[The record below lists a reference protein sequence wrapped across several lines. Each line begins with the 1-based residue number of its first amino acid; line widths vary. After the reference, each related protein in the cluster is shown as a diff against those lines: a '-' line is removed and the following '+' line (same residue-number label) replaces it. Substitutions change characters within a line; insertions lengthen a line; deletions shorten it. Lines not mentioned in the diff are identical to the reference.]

1 MSRHSIILSIL
12 APTAYNSVNYRDTSN
27 TIRMQGYGGPMLKPS
42 LQKFYERQNEVVHR
56 HEIFIFQMAMDNFRF
71 S

>member
-1 MSRHSIILSIL
+1 
-12 APTAYNSVNYRDTSN
+12 
-27 TIRMQGYGGPMLKPS
+27 MQGYGGPMLKPS